1 MHNVNKFE
9 DTYASKKEAI
19 TRKISIIT
27 ENKVCLIISPLIFSF
42 LLSFNIDLYNLIP
55 LTANANMQGMRI
67 KFCNNIEVI
76 KNMLPFPVP
85 KVAISDETVYPKQ
98 NPRYPTIPKTI
109 GIPITVEPA
118 NHITI
123 ANIKLFRRELLNSFP
138 VSILVPFF
146 SVSTNCCM

>member
-55 LTANANMQGMRI
+55 LTANANIQGI
-67 KFCNNIEVI
+67 KIRFCTNIAVT
-76 KNMLPFPVP
+76 KNRLPFPTP
-85 KVAISDETVYPKQ
+85 RIAINAEIV
-98 NPRYPTIPKTI
+98 
-109 GIPITVEPA
+109 
-118 NHITI
+118 
-123 ANIKLFRRELLNSFP
+123 
-138 VSILVPFF
+138 
-146 SVSTNCCM
+146 